1 MMGYLIG
8 SEALVVHCFSRGLW
22 DTSVSQHPTRWYL
35 QQPTMSQ
42 APPTSTDLSD
52 ALQAVQHR
60 EVEGAI
66 PKGCISEDTQTK
78 TVEQSLRNQLPHPA
92 DSEAQ
97 EPSEGSQL
105 EASPGKWVEPIHP
118 QQRLTHDTPP
128 SYSAT

>member
-8 SEALVVHCFSRGLW
+8 SEAPVVHCFSWGLW

-35 QQPTMSQ
+35 LPQPTMSQ

-66 PKGCISEDTQTK
+66 PKGRISEDTQTQ
-78 TVEQSLRNQLPHPA
+78 TVEQSLRNAL
-92 DSEAQ
+92 
-97 EPSEGSQL
+97 
-105 EASPGKWVEPIHP
+105 
-118 QQRLTHDTPP
+118 
-128 SYSAT
+128 